1 MRLIINSSLKLDHI
15 DDDFGSLFPVEF
27 QRHVILCRLI
37 FALNDFHLVLWRRF
51 NTVLV
56 AVSLLLVHVKNALS
70 VRLCLVSADES
81 S

>member
-15 DDDFGSLFPVEF
+15 DDDFGSLFAVEF
-27 QRHVILCRLI
+27 QRYIILCRLI
-37 FALNDFHLVLWRRF
+37 FALDYFDLVLWRRL

-56 AVSLLLVHVKNALS
+56 AVSLLLVQVKNALS